1 MQVRFHLNQ
10 ITFNSAAKKK
20 KKKRG
25 AKVFELHEQYGKS
38 YYTLVS
44 SLEIV
49 LHNFPFVFEI
59 MNRQW
64 AV

>member
-10 ITFNSAAKKK
+10 ITFNCGA
-20 KKKRG
+20 KKRG